1 MTKKVDTLSF
11 ISKIS
16 RDFVKR
22 EIENHNAKLEHI
34 RRTLAERAEGIADA
48 IKYQK
53 EGADW
58 RRKQTIKDCED
69 WMNSTNTPHYLRSDY
84 LARAKESC
92 DNAYI
97 SKVASAL
104 FGLKLDLATE
114 VVVTPSGAWEVS
126 PAVTNAMLEK
136 ERRVLDDDE
145 VEAYNLYK
153 QLIAIADQL
162 HKRYYFISD
171 TYGSEEDNLY
181 HLDTLEA
188 DLEHFLMLRC
198 LSPEEKRDR
207 MEKFGV

>member
-1 MTKKVDTLSF
+1 MSF

-16 RDFVKR
+16 RDFVKSD
-22 EIENHNAKLEHI
+22 IDNHNAKLEHI
-34 RRTLAERAEGIADA
+34 RRTLAERTEGIADA

-58 RRKQTIKDCED
+58 RRKQTIKECED

-104 FGLKLDLATE
+104 FGLKLNLETE
-114 VVVTPSGAWEVS
+114 VEVAEDGKWVVAKSVAD
-126 PAVTNAMLEK
+126 AMFEK

-145 VEAYNLYK
+145 VEAYHLY
-153 QLIAIADQL
+153 QDLIRVADQL

-198 LSPEEKRDR
+198 LSPEEKRER

>member
-1 MTKKVDTLSF
+1 MTKKIETLSF

-34 RRTLAERAEGIADA
+34 RRTLADNGENLSDGVL
-48 IKYQK
+48 YQHR
-53 EGADW
+53 GADW
-58 RRKQTIKDCED
+58 KRKEVIQGCKDYIERTK
-69 WMNSTNTPHYLRSDY
+69 MPEYLQPQALQAAHD
-84 LARAKESC
+84 SC
-92 DNAYI
+92 NNIYI
-97 SKVASAL
+97 QKVHSAM

-114 VVVTPSGAWEVS
+114 VEIAEDGKWVVAKSVAD
-126 PAVTNAMLEK
+126 AMLEK

-145 VEAYNLYK
+145 VEAYHLY
-153 QLIAIADQL
+153 QDLIRVADQL
-162 HKRYYFISD
+162 HKRYYFISN

-198 LSPEEKRDR
+198 LSPEEKRER

>member
-1 MTKKVDTLSF
+1 MTKKIETLSY

-22 EIENHNAKLEHI
+22 ELEKHNSKLAYI
-34 RRTLAERAEGIADA
+34 QKTLAEGGEGYEEA
-48 IKYQK
+48 KEYQK
-53 EGADW
+53 KGAAW
-58 RRKQTIKDCED
+58 RRKQVLAECEE
-69 WMNSTNTPHYLRSDY
+69 WMNSTNCPDYLREDY
-84 LARAKESC
+84 RKKAYESL

-97 SKVASAL
+97 QKVHSAMY
-104 FGLKLDLATE
+104 GLKLDLATE
-114 VVVTPSGAWEVS
+114 VVVTDNGEWVVAQSVAD
-126 PAVTNAMLEK
+126 AMLEK

-145 VEAYNLYK
+145 VEAYHLY
-153 QLIAIADQL
+153 QDLIRVADQL

-181 HLDTLEA
+181 HLDNLEA

-198 LSPEEKRDR
+198 LSPEEKRER